1 MGRSHAH
8 VGAALALL
16 GSFALAYADVFR
28 WLLTDW
34 QLDGDYSHGLLIV
47 PVAAYLA
54 YERRHALRD
63 TPRNPSWTGLIILAC
78 SLGLLVVG
86 TLSSQFLTRVSIVT
100 TVIAALVYVLGWR
113 HVRVLAFPIAF
124 LLLMI
129 PPPEIVFNRVT
140 GSLQL
145 VASSFAEQVL
155 VGWDIPVFRAGNVLN
170 LPRINLDVAE
180 ACSGIRSLTTL
191 VAFGALY
198 GNYALPTAWQRWAL
212 IVMTVPIATVANG
225 LRVAGTGLT
234 AYYYGLETA
243 TSFFHTFSSLVV
255 FLIALVALPLV
266 SWCLKWRPPGRAWVA
281 TERAV

>member
-8 VGAALALL
+8 VGAALALA

-34 QLDGDYSHGLLIV
+34 QLDGDYSHGLVIV

-54 YERRHALRD
+54 YERRRAARD
-63 TPRNPSWTGLIILAC
+63 TPGNPSWTGLIILAC

-86 TLSSQFLTRVSIVT
+86 TLSSQFLARLSIVT
-100 TVIAALVYVLGWR
+100 TVIATVVYVLGWR

-155 VGWDIPVFRAGNVLN
+155 VGWGIPVFRAGNVLN

-198 GNYALPTAWQRWAL
+198 GNYALPTTWQRWAL
-212 IVMTVPIATVANG
+212 IVMTVPVATVANG
-225 LRVAGTGLT
+225 LRVAGTGLA

-255 FLIALVALPLV
+255 FVIALAVLPLV
-266 SWCLKWRPPGRAWVA
+266 SRCLKWRPPGRAWVA